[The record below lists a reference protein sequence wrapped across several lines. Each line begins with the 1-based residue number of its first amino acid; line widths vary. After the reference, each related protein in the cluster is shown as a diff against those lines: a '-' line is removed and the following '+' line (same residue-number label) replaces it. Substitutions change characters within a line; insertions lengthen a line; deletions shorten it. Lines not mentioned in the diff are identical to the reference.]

1 MKQIYIPWRQMEK
14 MTTRIGIDILRG
26 DWRPSFIVGINRGGL
41 TPAVML
47 SHLLNVPLYTLRVSL
62 RDGVEDDCDHNLW
75 MSERAYGYGQTDCLE
90 DLPENILIV
99 DDINNSGAT
108 FEWIQKDWRSSC
120 LPNSPEWDKV
130 WHNNVKFAVLV
141 NNLASN
147 QTADFSAMEINKA
160 EEPSWVTFPWEYE

>member
-75 MSERAYGYGQTDCLE
+75 MSERAYG
-90 DLPENILIV
+90 
-99 DDINNSGAT
+99 
-108 FEWIQKDWRSSC
+108 
-120 LPNSPEWDKV
+120 
-130 WHNNVKFAVLV
+130 
-141 NNLASN
+141 
-147 QTADFSAMEINKA
+147 
-160 EEPSWVTFPWEYE
+160 